1 MFKRNDRW
9 ELQPQYYMKNW
20 SWRPY
25 FLENIIRMR
34 SRKRG
39 ILSDLYA
46 DIETGETIRTYS
58 YPIDDQHYLFIDLSY
73 SYLFEHDAHY

>member
-1 MFKRNDRW
+1 MFKRNGRW
-9 ELQPQYYMKNW
+9 ELEPQYYMKNW

-58 YPIDDQHYLFIDLSY
+58 YPIDDRHYLFIDLSY
-73 SYLFEHDAHY
+73 NYLFEHDAHY